1 MRLLIS
7 TALAVCVSSIT
18 VAHHPDKENQKVHPR
33 IEVIPPLGNAL
44 PMSHRRKYNRPSN
57 WLGKIAY
64 HIAPSSQEAM
74 AWHNATHRGYYK
86 NKSPRIVTHYFY
98 PKPWEGLRI
107 GPRRPTTE
115 ENSLPTTLDVPTL
128 NVHSL
133 EDTTE
138 TIPSPDAAVVPEE
151 PATNEEAATGAE
163 NAAETVT
170 EAAETVD
177 RNKSEAVDA
186 DQSEAGTTASPS
198 DLTPPNADNDLPNA
212 GDSAA
217 EGINPPLSNDTATAE

>member
-18 VAHHPDKENQKVHPR
+18 LAHHPDKENQKVHPR
-33 IEVIPPLGNAL
+33 IEVIPPLGHAL

-57 WLGKIAY
+57 WMGKIAY

-86 NKSPRIVTHYFY
+86 NKSPRMVTHYFY

-115 ENSLPTTLDVPTL
+115 ENKHPTTLDVPTL
-128 NVHSL
+128 NVPSL

-138 TIPSPDAAVVPEE
+138 TIPSPDAAVVPAE
-151 PATNEEAATGAE
+151 PATNEEATTGTE
-163 NAAETVT
+163 KAAETAT
-170 EAAETVD
+170 ETADAAAAVD
-177 RNKSEAVDA
+177 TNESEAN
-186 DQSEAGTTASPS
+186 TTASPS
-198 DLTPPNADNDLPNA
+198 DLTPPNVDNDP
-212 GDSAA
+212 A
-217 EGINPPLSNDTATAE
+217 EAENDR

>member
-44 PMSHRRKYNRPSN
+44 PMSHRRKHNRPSY
-57 WLGKIAY
+57 WMGKIAY

-86 NKSPRIVTHYFY
+86 NKSPRMVTHYFY

-177 RNKSEAVDA
+177 RNKSEAVNA